1 MHTNSMASEACFVSH
16 YRHKQHR
23 YSPFLQPFPWSLGSQ
38 RANLLSQRCRAIQDP
53 LQDAMYETWSSSL
66 DDWDSREYE
75 DSELIDA
82 LYMEE
87 GGAGTTA
94 QNVLAIAL
102 ALLLVAAV
110 GNVVFKI
117 VLVSWALFSAA
128 VRYSAVALI
137 LICMGTLLA

>member
-1 MHTNSMASEACFVSH
+1 M
-16 YRHKQHR
+16 Q
-23 YSPFLQPFPWSLGSQ
+23 
-38 RANLLSQRCRAIQDP
+38 
-53 LQDAMYETWSSSL
+53 
-66 DDWDSREYE
+66 
-75 DSELIDA
+75 
-82 LYMEE
+82 EE